1 MYLKML
7 SAVTA
12 VFLTVLFAVMVQTVP
27 TATSFETAENSLLFQ
42 FVTCPKGQAFSKS
55 DLKHI

>member
-12 VFLTVLFAVMVQTVP
+12 VFLTVLFAVMMQTVP
-27 TATSFETAENSLLFQ
+27 TATSFETAGNSLLFQ
-42 FVTCPKGQAFSKS
+42 LVTCPKDQAYSKS